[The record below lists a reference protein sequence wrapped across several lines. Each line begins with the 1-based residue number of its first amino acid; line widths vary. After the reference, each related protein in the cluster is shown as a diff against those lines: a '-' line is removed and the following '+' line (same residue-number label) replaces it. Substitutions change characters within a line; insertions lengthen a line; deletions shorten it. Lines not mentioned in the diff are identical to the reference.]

1 MNPTNNPTSASAVV
15 GESLELE
22 RGSGAGSVLVPFIMP
37 AVLVA
42 FAGYLQIGILTMRI
56 PEGTAFPGPQF
67 FPQLIAAGLFLFAAL
82 LIASAVRGLRRGG
95 DGRGTDPVADPDPDT
110 DPEFELVADEGEDAG
125 FGGAGG
131 AGGADGAPPSRS
143 VALDWRSLAWVVGAF
158 LGFALLLK
166 PLGWIIAAA
175 LLFWCVARGFG
186 VGRPVHSLIMGL
198 TVASVAYIA
207 FDMLLGLSL
216 PSGLLGFGWGI

>member
-22 RGSGAGSVLVPFIMP
+22 RGSGAGSFLVPFVMP

-82 LIASAVRGLRRGG
+82 LIVSAVRGLRRGG
-95 DGRGTDPVADPDPDT
+95 GEQ
-110 DPEFELVADEGEDAG
+110 EFALVTDEGE
-125 FGGAGG
+125 
-131 AGGADGAPPSRS
+131 ADGSGGSDSAPPSRS

-166 PLGWIIAAA
+166 LLGWILAAA